1 MPPSAITI
9 DGPAAPH
16 SNLIFMFWGEGLF
29 IFPLML
35 FFIAAGLRV
44 FKGRFDPELDTIDAG
59 AKATSL
65 RWGWCAATDIL
76 VCTLLEATMAKGLR
90 GIDLRFQPIA

>member
-1 MPPSAITI
+1 MAPSAITI

-35 FFIAAGLRV
+35 LYVAAGLSV
-44 FKGRFDPELDTIDAG
+44 FKGRFDRELDTIDAG
-59 AKATSL
+59 AKASSL
-65 RWGWCAATDIL
+65 RWGWCPATDIL
-76 VCTLLEATMAKGLR
+76 VCPLLEATMARGLR
-90 GIDLRFQPIA
+90 GMDLRFQPTA